1 MKGIKK
7 MGRRP
12 TKANNS
18 PLCQSR
24 LAAAKFNE
32 KFYSKEYVSEQLG
45 VSVSTL
51 SDYELGITKVVPPDM
66 ILKMAD
72 LYNAPELKNIYCR
85 EICPLGCDMPEV
97 KVSDLDRI
105 TVRAL
110 AMFRHIAVKEQAFL
124 EIAADGVISED
135 ERAEFESV
143 MESMDELVDV
153 VFSLKAWAEKNM
165 ERK

>member
-1 MKGIKK
+1 

-12 TKANNS
+12 TKAADN
-18 PLCQSR
+18 PLCKAR
-24 LAAAKFNE
+24 LSAAEFNQ
-32 KFYSKEYVSEQLG
+32 KLFSKEYASEQLG

-51 SDYELGITKVVPPDM
+51 SDYELGLTKVVPPDM
-66 ILKMAD
+66 IIKMAD

-85 EICPLGCDMPEV
+85 QMCPLGCEMPEV

-110 AMFRHIAVKEQAFL
+110 AMFRKIEAKEQTFL

-143 MESMDELVDV
+143 MKSLDELVDV
-153 VFSLKAWAEKNM
+153 AFNLKAWAKRNLKE
-165 ERK
+165 

>member
-1 MKGIKK
+1 

-12 TKANNS
+12 TKAADS
-18 PLCQSR
+18 PLCQAR
-24 LAAAKFNE
+24 LSAAEFNP
-32 KFYSKEYVSEQLG
+32 KLFSKEYASEQLG

-51 SDYELGITKVVPPDM
+51 SDYELGLTKVIPPDM
-66 ILKMAD
+66 IMKMAD

-85 EICPLGCDMPEV
+85 EMCPLGCDMPEV
-97 KVSDLDRI
+97 RISDLDRI

-110 AMFRHIAVKEQAFL
+110 AMFKKIEAKEQTFL

-143 MESMDELVDV
+143 MKSLDELVDV
-153 VFSLKAWAEKNM
+153 AFNLKAWANKNLK
-165 ERK
+165 EGDR